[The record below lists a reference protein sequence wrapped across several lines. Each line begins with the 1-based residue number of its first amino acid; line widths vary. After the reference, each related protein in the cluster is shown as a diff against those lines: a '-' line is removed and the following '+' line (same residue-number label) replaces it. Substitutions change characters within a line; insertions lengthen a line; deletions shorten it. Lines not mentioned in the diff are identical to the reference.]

1 MKTTTINQVKIRSQF
16 TSGVN
21 LGGCVHK
28 TKKGKGSYSRKEKYG
43 QRWE

>member
-1 MKTTTINQVKIRSQF
+1 MKTTTQIKIRSVF

-21 LGGCVHK
+21 LGGCSHK
-28 TKKGKGSYSRKEKYG
+28 PKKGKGSYSRKEKYG